1 MLSTKRLTPILLAV
15 FLLLATLF
23 FLNTPEAI
31 SSLPAYGEEHYA
43 TGEKAGA
50 AAGSQQQTDAAKTQ
64 TPAVVKPDTTSA
76 KPAVAISYD
85 KTTPPTVG
93 CEPIVHDLQQRIISS
108 YQTQL
113 KGIRYANVFGYLET
127 ENKGDAAIWSA
138 QQILMSMMGINFLEA
153 CRFTDKDCDIN
164 KFRSQLEAHAPHS
177 AILIAG
183 GGNFNDFYW
192 EDQPSRIK
200 MVSMFPTIPIRSFPQ
215 SIHMTHP
222 DRINLTKSSFG
233 SHPDLQLA
241 ARDQRSYNWL
251 SDTFGQNAVDVEA
264 NKVRHILTPD
274 IAFMWGSRPDFRLN
288 TKKTHQVLI
297 LARDD
302 WEVSAGNS
310 SSIPMGEGV
319 LDLGGEVGNVT
330 YNKVDWKF
338 TNTPGINDSPRE
350 EGKNQRA
357 WAKAIQGFEMLGSAD
372 FVVTDRLH
380 GHIMA
385 TIIGTPHVLM
395 DSKLGKNV
403 DFHDTWTKD
412 CGATRVAGDIEEAK
426 NFAKMFFENKL
437 KEEKKSGDGGN
448 VA

>member
-31 SSLPAYGEEHYA
+31 SSLPAYGE
-43 TGEKAGA
+43 KAGSSAVTA
-50 AAGSQQQTDAAKTQ
+50 ADSQQQTDATKSQ
-64 TPAVVKPDTTSA
+64 TSTGVKPDTSSS
-76 KPAVAISYD
+76 KPAIAISYD
-85 KTTPPTVG
+85 KTTPPTTG
-93 CEPIVHDLQQRIISS
+93 CEPIVHDLQQRIIST

-153 CRFTDKDCDIN
+153 CRFTDKDCDIA

-200 MVSMFPTIPIRSFPQ
+200 MVSMFPNIPIRSFPQ

-222 DRINLTKSSFG
+222 DRINLTKTSFG

-251 SDTFGQNAVDVEA
+251 SDTFGQKAVDVEA

-338 TNTPGINDSPRE
+338 TNTPGINESPRE

-372 FVVTDRLH
+372 FVITDRLH
-380 GHIMA
+380 GHIMS

-395 DSKLGKNV
+395 DSKLGKNI

-412 CGATRVAGDIEEAK
+412 CAATRVATDIEEAK
-426 NFAKMFFENKL
+426 NFARMFFEKRL
-437 KEEKKSGDGGN
+437 REEKKGGDGGN